1 MSQVQ
6 PNSGGVEMDGMRE
19 MTRVWRVVA
28 VDEDNAHVFPW
39 GSIQWLCDGQ
49 MFADAQQTFGYV
61 RIEPG
66 VKNPRHLHPNSD
78 EVLLLLEGEL
88 QHSLGEESHQLL
100 PGMAIHIPQG
110 VEHDA
115 RNTGAVTARMV
126 VAYPTSDR
134 RVVMREEGQE

>member
-1 MSQVQ
+1 MSGTQ
-6 PNSGGVEMDGMRE
+6 PDGDSFEADGVRE
-19 MTRVWRVVA
+19 LARVWRVVS
-28 VDEDNAHVFPW
+28 VDEGNASPFGW

-49 MFADAQQTFGYV
+49 IFADAQQTFGYV

-66 VKNPRHLHPNSD
+66 AKNPRHLHPNSD

-88 QHSLGEESHQLL
+88 QHSLGEESYQLL

-115 RNTGAVTARMV
+115 RNTGDVTARMV